1 MDEIIVLQTLYTLL
15 VQNKTNR
22 VSLVRLQTEINENAL
37 IRRLVPS
44 TGKQVLS
51 VHDILETIK
60 QLFPKKTS
68 LTDGQLTFYNL
79 QLGEMRESL
88 FELYDKLKVELMGQL
103 SRTEPEIEALIK
115 DKTTS
120 QRTRLLEL
128 CRDTLLN
135 KFEEHERSRMYLES
149 AGHAAGAV
157 RERLDLELIRR
168 RTPSSILELQA
179 WLQMCVANAT
189 MYHPTG
195 SSEWMDARASQRE
208 LDETIGFVRSVL
220 E

>member
-1 MDEIIVLQTLYTLL
+1 MDEIIVLQTLYSLL

-22 VSLVRLQTEINENAL
+22 VSLVRLQTEINENVL

-60 QLFPKKTS
+60 RLFPKQTS
-68 LTDGQLTFYNL
+68 LTEGQLTFYNL
-79 QLGEMRESL
+79 QLAELRDKL
-88 FELYDKLKVELMGQL
+88 YELYESAKSRLVEQV
-103 SRTEPEIEALIK
+103 REIEPQINLLLE

-120 QRTRLLEL
+120 QRTRLLLL

-135 KFEEHERSRMYLES
+135 KFQEKEHARLYQRSVED
-149 AGHAAGAV
+149 AAV
-157 RERLDLELIRR
+157 RERLDLGLIRT
-168 RTPSSILELQA
+168 RTPTSILELQA

-189 MYHPTG
+189 MYEQTG
-195 SSEWMDARASQRE
+195 SEGWLAARASQRE
-208 LDETIGFVRSVL
+208 LDDTIAFVRSVL

>member
-37 IRRLVPS
+37 MKRLVPA
-44 TGKQVLS
+44 TGKTVVS
-51 VHDILETIK
+51 VHETLELIK
-60 QLFPKKTS
+60 KLFPKKTS
-68 LTDGQLTFYNL
+68 LTEGQLTFYNL
-79 QLGEMRESL
+79 NLTEMRE
-88 FELYDKLKVELMGQL
+88 QL
-103 SRTEPEIEALIK
+103 LERYSTLRDEWATRIAETEPAIETLLK

-120 QRTRLLEL
+120 QRTRLLVL

-135 KFEEHERSRMYLES
+135 KFEEHSRARMYAKS
-149 AGHAAGAV
+149 IGGDGV
-157 RERLDLELIRR
+157 REPLDLEGIRK
-168 RTPSSILELQA
+168 RTPASILELQA

-189 MYHPTG
+189 MWYTSG
-195 SSEWMDARASQRE
+195 SEEWKGARESQGE

>member
-1 MDEIIVLQTLYTLL
+1 
-15 VQNKTNR
+15 
-22 VSLVRLQTEINENAL
+22 
-37 IRRLVPS
+37 
-44 TGKQVLS
+44 
-51 VHDILETIK
+51 
-60 QLFPKKTS
+60 
-68 LTDGQLTFYNL
+68 
-79 QLGEMRESL
+79 
-88 FELYDKLKVELMGQL
+88 
-103 SRTEPEIEALIK
+103 
-115 DKTTS
+115 
-120 QRTRLLEL
+120 
-128 CRDTLLN
+128 
-135 KFEEHERSRMYLES
+135 MYLES

>member
-37 IRRLVPS
+37 VHKLVPS

-60 QLFPKKTS
+60 RLFPKKTS

-79 QLGEMRESL
+79 QLGEMRDTLFTLYERLKQELVARVKES
-88 FELYDKLKVELMGQL
+88 
-103 SRTEPEIEALIK
+103 EPAIDALIK

-120 QRTRLLEL
+120 QRTRLLVL

-135 KFEEHERSRMYLES
+135 KFEEHPRSKMYLGS

-157 RERLDLELIRR
+157 RERLDLELIRQ
-168 RTPSSILELQA
+168 RTPASILELQA

-189 MYHPTG
+189 MYHRSGTV
-195 SSEWMDARASQRE
+195 EWRDARASQGE

>member
-1 MDEIIVLQTLYTLL
+1 MDEIIVLQTLYSLL

-37 IRRLVPS
+37 MNRLVPC

-51 VHDILETIK
+51 VHDILEIIK
-60 QLFPKKTS
+60 RLFPKKTS
-68 LTDGQLTFYNL
+68 LTEGQLTFYNL
-79 QLGEMRESL
+79 QLGEMRDTL
-88 FELYDKLKVELMGQL
+88 FELFERIKNELTSQI
-103 SRTEPEIEALIK
+103 SESEPLIDVLIK

-120 QRTRLLEL
+120 QRTRLLVL

-135 KFEEHERSRMYLES
+135 KFEEHGRSKMYLKSVGE
-149 AGHAAGAV
+149 GAV
-157 RERLDLELIRR
+157 KEPLDLELIRK
-168 RTPSSILELQA
+168 RTPASILELQA

-189 MYHPTG
+189 MFHQSG
-195 SSEWMDARASQRE
+195 SQEWRDARASQGE

>member
-15 VQNKTNR
+15 VQNRTNR

-37 IRRLVPS
+37 VHKLVPS

-60 QLFPKKTS
+60 RLFPKKTS

-79 QLGEMRESL
+79 QLGEMRDTLFTLYERLKQELVERVKES
-88 FELYDKLKVELMGQL
+88 
-103 SRTEPEIEALIK
+103 EPAIDALIK

-120 QRTRLLEL
+120 QRTRLLVL

-135 KFEEHERSRMYLES
+135 KFEEHPRSKMYLES
-149 AGHAAGAV
+149 PGHAAGAV
-157 RERLDLELIRR
+157 RERLDLELIRQ
-168 RTPSSILELQA
+168 RTPASILELQA
-179 WLQMCVANAT
+179 WLQVCVANAT
-189 MYHPTG
+189 MYHRSGTA
-195 SSEWMDARASQRE
+195 EWRDARASQGE

>member
-103 SRTEPEIEALIK
+103 SRTEPEIEASFDQGQDNI
-115 DKTTS
+115 TT
-120 QRTRLLEL
+120 
-128 CRDTLLN
+128 
-135 KFEEHERSRMYLES
+135 H
-149 AGHAAGAV
+149 AAAGAV
-157 RERLDLELIRR
+157 SRHVIEQIRR
-168 RTPSSILELQA
+168 A
-179 WLQMCVANAT
+179 
-189 MYHPTG
+189 
-195 SSEWMDARASQRE
+195 
-208 LDETIGFVRSVL
+208 
-220 E
+220 

>member
-1 MDEIIVLQTLYTLL
+1 MDELIVLQTLYTLL

-22 VSLVRLQTEINENAL
+22 VSLVRLQTEINDNAL
-37 IRRLVPS
+37 LKQLVPS
-44 TGKQVLS
+44 TRKPAVS
-51 VHDILETIK
+51 VHDILELIK
-60 QLFPKKTS
+60 RLFPKKTS
-68 LTDGQLTFYNL
+68 LTEGQLTFYNL
-79 QLGEMRESL
+79 HLGEMREQLLARYAGIRESL
-88 FELYDKLKVELMGQL
+88 VSQI
-103 SRTEPEIEALIK
+103 SATEPAIEALVK

-135 KFEEHERSRMYLES
+135 KFEEHARARMYAHSVGED
-149 AGHAAGAV
+149 AV
-157 RERLDLELIRR
+157 REPVNLALIRG
-168 RTPSSILELQA
+168 RTPASILELQA

-189 MYHPTG
+189 MYYG
-195 SSEWMDARASQRE
+195 SGSKEWRDARESQGQ